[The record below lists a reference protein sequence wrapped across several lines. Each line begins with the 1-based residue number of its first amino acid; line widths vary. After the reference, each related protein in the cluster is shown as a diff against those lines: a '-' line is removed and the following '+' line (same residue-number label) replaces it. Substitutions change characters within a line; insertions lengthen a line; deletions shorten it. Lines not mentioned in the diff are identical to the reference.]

1 MTARGRPGMAAGPV
15 TTAGSGA
22 RPGAQNAW
30 LRRLAGYCARHRRLA
45 VMALAG
51 SLVATLVQA
60 GIPLIMAWIVD
71 SAILDHDEPIWL
83 GATVLIVAG
92 LLSFGGVYTR
102 RYRGGQLS
110 LDVQHDLRTELFE
123 SLERLDGARQDQLH
137 TGQIVS
143 RAISD
148 LNMVQSLLAQVPML
162 LGNALLFLLSIA
174 IMAYLSPLL
183 TVVALA
189 IAPALWLI
197 AIASRRRLFPA
208 SWDAQQKEAEVAGVV
223 DGAVTGVRVVKGFGQ
238 EEQEIDRLEGVATRL
253 YSARVRVVRLTARY
267 NPALAAVP
275 MFGQVGVLAL
285 GGWLAL
291 HGSIKIGVFL
301 AFSLYIGQLVS
312 PVRALTTLITIGQE
326 ARASVIRVY
335 EVIDAKPVVTEKP
348 GAVDLPAGTPDVE
361 LVDVAFGYLP
371 SAPVLRG
378 LSLHVRPGETLA
390 VVGTSGSGK
399 STISLLL
406 PRFYDVRGGA
416 IRVGGRDVRDLTLE
430 SLRASI
436 GLVME
441 DSFLFSDTIRANI
454 SYGRPDA
461 TQEQIV
467 AAARAAEA
475 DEFITSLPDGY
486 DTVIGEQGL
495 TLSGG
500 QRQRVSLARALI
512 TNPAILILD
521 DATSAIDAGTE
532 AQIHAT
538 LHKVMAGRTTLLIAH
553 RRSTLQLADRIA
565 VLAEGRLIDVGTHE
579 ELTARCP
586 LYRLLLTGP
595 GEDAEGVDAGE
606 LAYHENAG
614 RGDPA
619 AGRDP
624 AYGTVTPALW
634 EAAVDQAGSTVAAGG
649 TGSQLARVSG
659 SAIGRGMG
667 AAARG
672 GRGRSG
678 AGGGMLA
685 GIPPTPELL
694 AKVDA
699 LPPASELPGV
709 SRAAARAAD
718 PHFTLRRLLRPIALA
733 LFVGLVLDGLDAIA
747 SVAMPALVRGGV
759 DNGVLT
765 REFHPIIVISLVGL
779 AIVSADWVINIIQ
792 TNVVGRNGERML
804 YTLRVKIFAHLQR
817 LGLDFYEHEMSGRIM
832 TRMTTDVDALDT
844 FLQTG
849 LITMVNAVLT
859 FTGVLVALL
868 LINLRLGITLLTIIP
883 VLVAATL
890 VFRAKSSRAYTDARE
905 KVSMVNA
912 DLQENVAGLRTAQ
925 AYRREGRNQEHFAAL
940 SDRYRRSRLR
950 AQRYI
955 ALYFPFVQLL
965 STVAGALILFV
976 AAGEVHSK
984 TLTAGGLIA
993 YLLYIDL
1000 LFSPVQQLS
1009 QVFDGYNQAAVGLR
1023 RIKDLLRRTTSTPAA
1038 AHPQTAG
1045 RPRGQIEFRAVRF
1058 RYSGQPQDA
1067 LSGVNLVVRPGE
1079 TVALVGQTG
1088 AGKSTMVKLVARYYD
1103 VTSGS
1108 LLIDGTDIRE
1118 LDLSGYRQ
1126 QLGVV
1131 PQEPYLFPGTVRDA
1145 IAYGRP
1151 DATDAEVEAAAREVG
1166 AIEMIA
1172 RLPGGFRHEVAERG
1186 RNLAAGQRQLIAL
1199 ARAYLVDPAILLLD
1213 EATAAL
1219 DLASEA
1225 AVNSATERLTAKR
1238 TTLVVA
1244 HRLTTAARADRIVVM
1259 ESGRIAEAG
1268 RHEELLERGGSYAAL
1283 WAAFAGDA
1291 ELVA

>member
-1 MTARGRPGMAAGPV
+1 
-15 TTAGSGA
+15 
-22 RPGAQNAW
+22 
-30 LRRLAGYCARHRRLA
+30 
-45 VMALAG
+45 MALGG
-51 SLVATLVQA
+51 SLLATLVQA
-60 GIPLIMAWIVD
+60 SIPLIMAWIVD
-71 SAILDHDEPIWL
+71 SAILAHHEPIWL
-83 GATVLIVAG
+83 GALVLIVAG
-92 LLSFGGVYTR
+92 LLSFAGVYTR

-110 LDVQHDLRTELFE
+110 LEVQHDMRTELFH

-143 RAISD
+143 RSISD
-148 LNMVQSLLAQVPML
+148 LNMVQSLLSQTPML
-162 LGNALLFLLSIA
+162 FGNALLFVLSIS
-174 IMAYLSPLL
+174 IMAYLSPVL
-183 TVVALA
+183 TLVALA

-197 AIASRRRLFPA
+197 AIASRRKLFPA
-208 SWDAQQKEAEVAGVV
+208 SWDAQQKEAQVAGVV

-238 EEQEIDRLEGVATRL
+238 EEQEIERLEGVSTRL
-253 YSARVRVVRLTARY
+253 YSARLRVVRLTARY
-267 NPALAAVP
+267 NPALGAVP
-275 MFGQVGVLAL
+275 MLGQVGVLAL

-291 HGSIKIGVFL
+291 RGSIQIGVFL
-301 AFSLYIGQLVS
+301 AFSLYVGQMVA
-312 PVRALTTLITIGQE
+312 PVRALSSLITIGQE

-335 EVIDAKPVVTEKP
+335 EVIDSKPVVTEKP
-348 GAVDLPAGTPDVE
+348 GAVVLPAGTPDVE
-361 LVDVAFGYLP
+361 LDHVTFGYLP
-371 SAPVLRG
+371 SEPVLRG
-378 LSLHVRPGETLA
+378 LSLHVPPGETLA

-406 PRFYDVRGGA
+406 PRFYDVGSGA
-416 IRVGGRDVRDLTLE
+416 IRIGGQDVRDLTLD

-441 DSFLFSDTIRANI
+441 DSFLFSDSIRANI

-467 AAARAAEA
+467 ASARAAEA
-475 DEFITSLPDGY
+475 DEFIAGLPDGY

-512 TNPAILILD
+512 TDPAILILD
-521 DATSAIDAGTE
+521 DATSAIDAGIE

-538 LHKVMAGRTTLLIAH
+538 LRKVMAGRTTLLIAH

-565 VLAEGRLIDVGTHE
+565 VLDEGQLVDEGTHE
-579 ELTARCP
+579 QLTARCA
-586 LYRLLLTGP
+586 LYRLLLAGP

-606 LAYHENAG
+606 LGYHENAG
-614 RGDPA
+614 RGAPA
-619 AGRDP
+619 AGPLP
-624 AYGTVTPALW
+624 ASGTVTPSLW
-634 EAAVDQAGSTVAAGG
+634 EDKGAAGSSPAAGVD
-649 TGSQLARVSG
+649 GSQLARASG
-659 SAIGRGMG
+659 TAIGRGMG

-672 GRGRSG
+672 GRGRSS
-678 AGGGMLA
+678 AAGGMLA

-709 SRAAARAAD
+709 SQAGSRSAD

-733 LFVGLVLDGLDAIA
+733 LFIGLILDGLDAVA
-747 SVAMPALVRGGV
+747 SIAMPALVRGGV
-759 DNGVLT
+759 DNGVLAG
-765 REFHPIIVISLVGL
+765 EFHPIIVVSLIGL
-779 AIVSADWVINIIQ
+779 VIVCADWVINVIQ

-804 YTLRVKIFAHLQR
+804 YTLRVKIFSHLQR
-817 LGLDFYEHEMSGRIM
+817 LGLDFYEREMSGRIM
-832 TRMTTDVDALDT
+832 TRMTTDVDAMDT

-859 FTGVLVALL
+859 FAGVLAALL
-868 LINLRLGITLLTIIP
+868 YINLRLGLILLTIIP

-890 VFRAKSSRAYTDARE
+890 VFRVKSRAAYADARE
-905 KVSMVNA
+905 KVSIVNA

-925 AYRREGRNQEHFAAL
+925 AYRREGRNQEHFAEL
-940 SDRYRRSRLR
+940 SGRYRRSRLR
-950 AQRYI
+950 AQRLI

-965 STVAGALILFV
+965 STVGGALILFV
-976 AAGEVHSK
+976 AASEVHNQ

-1009 QVFDGYNQAAVGLR
+1009 QVFDGYNQAAVGMR
-1023 RIKDLLRRTTSTPAA
+1023 RIKDLLRRPTSTPEAA
-1038 AHPQTAG
+1038 QPRPAG
-1045 RPRGQIEFRAVRF
+1045 RPRGQIEFRDVGF
-1058 RYSGQPQDA
+1058 RYSGQPRDA

-1103 VTSGS
+1103 VTSGR
-1108 LLIDGTDIRE
+1108 LLIDGTDVRE
-1118 LDLSGYRQ
+1118 LDLAGYRQ

-1151 DATDAEVEAAAREVG
+1151 DATDAEVEAAARGVG

-1172 RLPGGFRHEVAERG
+1172 RLPGGFQHEVAERG

-1225 AVNSATERLTAKR
+1225 TVNAATERLTARR

-1259 ESGRIAEAG
+1259 ESGQIAEVGTHA
-1268 RHEELLERGGSYAAL
+1268 ELLARGGSYAAL
-1283 WAAFAGDA
+1283 WAAFAGDV

>member
-1 MTARGRPGMAAGPV
+1 M
-15 TTAGSGA
+15 S
-22 RPGAQNAW
+22 AQDAW
-30 LRRLAGYCARHRRLA
+30 LRRLAAYCWRHRRLEI
-45 VMALAG
+45 MALGG
-51 SLVATLVQA
+51 SLLATLVQA
-60 GIPLIMAWIVD
+60 SIPLIMAWIVD
-71 SAILDHDEPIWL
+71 SAILDHREPIWL
-83 GATVLIVAG
+83 GASVLIVAG
-92 LLSFGGVYTR
+92 LLSFAGVYTR

-110 LDVQHDLRTELFE
+110 LEVQHDMRTELFR

-143 RAISD
+143 RSISD
-148 LNMVQSLLAQVPML
+148 LNMVQSLLSQMPML
-162 LGNALLFLLSIA
+162 LGNALLFVLSIS
-174 IMAYLSPLL
+174 IMAYLSPVL
-183 TVVALA
+183 TLVALA

-208 SWDAQQKEAEVAGVV
+208 SWDAQQKEAQVAGVV

-238 EEQEIDRLEGVATRL
+238 EEQEIERLEGVSTRL
-253 YSARVRVVRLTARY
+253 YSARLRVVRLTARY
-267 NPALAAVP
+267 NPALGAVP
-275 MFGQVGVLAL
+275 MLGQVGVLAL

-301 AFSLYIGQLVS
+301 AFSLYIGQMVA
-312 PVRALTTLITIGQE
+312 PVRALTSLITIGQE

-335 EVIDAKPVVTEKP
+335 EVIDSKPVVTEKP
-348 GAVDLPAGTPDVE
+348 GALVLPPGTPDVE
-361 LVDVAFGYLP
+361 LDHVAFGYLP
-371 SAPVLRG
+371 SEPVLRG
-378 LSLHVRPGETLA
+378 LSLHVPPGETLA

-416 IRVGGRDVRDLTLE
+416 IRIGGQDVRDLTLD

-441 DSFLFSDTIRANI
+441 DSFLFSDSIRANI

-512 TNPAILILD
+512 TDPAILILD
-521 DATSAIDAGTE
+521 DATSAIDAGIE

-538 LHKVMAGRTTLLIAH
+538 LRKVMTGRTTLLIAH

-565 VLAEGRLIDVGTHE
+565 VLDEGRLVDEGTHE
-579 ELTARCP
+579 QLTARCA
-586 LYRLLLTGP
+586 LYRLLLAGP

-614 RGDPA
+614 RGAPARREPASGPVTPSLWEEDKGAAGSSPA
-619 AGRDP
+619 AG
-624 AYGTVTPALW
+624 
-634 EAAVDQAGSTVAAGG
+634 VD
-649 TGSQLARVSG
+649 GSQLARAPG
-659 SAIGRGMG
+659 AAIGRGFG

-672 GRGRSG
+672 GRGGSG

-699 LPPASELPGV
+699 LPPANELPGV
-709 SRAAARAAD
+709 SQAGSRAAD

-733 LFVGLVLDGLDAIA
+733 LFIGLVLDGLDAVA

-759 DNGVLT
+759 DNGVLAK
-765 REFHPIIVISLVGL
+765 EFHPIIVVSLIGL
-779 AIVSADWVINIIQ
+779 AIVCADWVINVIQ

-804 YTLRVKIFAHLQR
+804 YTLRVKIFSHLQR
-817 LGLDFYEHEMSGRIM
+817 LGLDFYEREMSGRIM
-832 TRMTTDVDALDT
+832 TRMTTDVDAMDT

-859 FTGVLVALL
+859 FVGVLVALL
-868 LINLRLGITLLTIIP
+868 FINLRLGLILLTIIP

-890 VFRAKSSRAYTDARE
+890 VFRAKSRKAYTDARE
-905 KVSMVNA
+905 KVSIVNA

-925 AYRREGRNQEHFAAL
+925 AYRREGRNQEHFAEL
-940 SDRYRRSRLR
+940 SGRYRRSRLR
-950 AQRYI
+950 AQRLI
-955 ALYFPFVQLL
+955 ALYFPFVQLM
-965 STVAGALILFV
+965 STVAGALILFA
-976 AAGEVHSK
+976 AAGEVHNK

-1009 QVFDGYNQAAVGLR
+1009 QVFDGYNQAAVGSR
-1023 RIKDLLRRTTSTPAA
+1023 RIKDLLRLPTSTPQAA
-1038 AHPQTAG
+1038 DPRPAG
-1045 RPRGQIEFRAVRF
+1045 RPRGQIEFRNVRF

-1108 LLIDGTDIRE
+1108 LLIDGTDVRE
-1118 LDLSGYRQ
+1118 LDLAGYRQ

-1225 AVNSATERLTAKR
+1225 AVNTATERLTARR

-1259 ESGRIAEAG
+1259 ESGQIAEAG
-1268 RHEELLERGGSYAAL
+1268 THDELLGQGGSYAAL

>member
-1 MTARGRPGMAAGPV
+1 
-15 TTAGSGA
+15 
-22 RPGAQNAW
+22 
-30 LRRLAGYCARHRRLA
+30 
-45 VMALAG
+45 MALGG

-60 GIPLIMAWIVD
+60 TIPLIMAWIVD
-71 SAILDHDEPIWL
+71 STILTRQHPIWL
-83 GATVLIVAG
+83 GASLLIVAG
-92 LLSFGGVYTR
+92 LISFAGVYTR

-110 LDVQHDLRTELFE
+110 LDVQHDMRTELFE
-123 SLERLDGARQDQLH
+123 SLSRLDGARQDQLH

-143 RAISD
+143 RSISD
-148 LNMVQSLLAQVPML
+148 LNMVQSLLSQVPML
-162 LGNALLFLLSIA
+162 LGNGLLFVLSIA
-174 IMAYLSPLL
+174 IMAYLSPVL
-183 TVVALA
+183 TLVALA
-189 IAPALWLI
+189 VGPTLWLI
-197 AIASRRRLFPA
+197 ANASRRKLFPA
-208 SWDAQQKEAEVAGVV
+208 SWDAQQKAAEVAGVV

-238 EEQEIDRLEGVATRL
+238 EDQETARLEEASTRL
-253 YSARVRVVRLTARY
+253 YSARVRAVRLMARY
-267 NPALAAVP
+267 NPALQAVP
-275 MFGQVGVLAL
+275 LYGQVGVLAL

-291 HGSIKIGVFL
+291 NGSIKLGVFL
-301 AFSLYIGQLVS
+301 AFSLYIGQMVG
-312 PVRALTTLITIGQE
+312 PVRALTSLVTIGQE

-335 EVIDAKPVVTEKP
+335 EVIDSRPVVTEKP
-348 GAVDLPAGTPDVE
+348 GALVLPPGTPDIE
-361 LVDVAFGYLP
+361 LDDVAFGYLP
-371 SAPVLRG
+371 SQPVLRG

-416 IRVGGRDVRDLTLE
+416 IRVGGQDVRDLTLE

-441 DSFLFSDTIRANI
+441 DSFLFSDSIRANI

-475 DEFITSLPDGY
+475 DGFITSLPDGY

-500 QRQRVSLARALI
+500 QRQRISLARALI
-512 TNPAILILD
+512 TDPAILILD
-521 DATSAIDAGTE
+521 DATSAIDAGVE

-538 LHKVMAGRTTLLIAH
+538 LRRVMAGRTTLLIAH

-565 VLAEGRLIDVGTHE
+565 VLDEGRLVDEGTHE
-579 ELTARCP
+579 ELTARCA
-586 LYRLLLTGP
+586 LYRLLLSGP
-595 GEDAEGVDAGE
+595 GDDAEGVDAGE
-606 LAYHENAG
+606 LAYHQNAG
-614 RGDPA
+614 RDR
-619 AGRDP
+619 AGRQTPDS
-624 AYGTVTPALW
+624 GGVTPALW
-634 EAAVDQAGSTVAAGG
+634 DPAEDPAGSRPAPGVNG
-649 TGSQLARVSG
+649 TQLARVAG
-659 SAIGRGMG
+659 SSIGRGMG

-672 GRGRSG
+672 SGRGGSAAAMG
-678 AGGGMLA
+678 SMLA

-699 LPPASELPGV
+699 LPPANDLPGV
-709 SRAAARAAD
+709 SRADSRAAD

-733 LFVGLVLDGLDAIA
+733 LFIGLVLDGLDAIA
-747 SVAMPALVRGGV
+747 GIAMPALVRNGV
-759 DNGVLT
+759 DNGVLAK
-765 REFHPIIVISLVGL
+765 EFRPIIVVALIGF
-779 AIVSADWVINIIQ
+779 AIVSADWVINVIQ

-804 YTLRVKIFAHLQR
+804 YTLRVKIFSHLQR
-817 LGLDFYEHEMSGRIM
+817 LGLDFYERELSGRIM
-832 TRMTTDVDALDT
+832 TRMTTDVDALST

-849 LITMVNAVLT
+849 LITMVNSVLT
-859 FTGVLVALL
+859 FTGVLIALL
-868 LINLRLGITLLTIIP
+868 IINLRLGLILFTMIP
-883 VLVAATL
+883 VLLAATL
-890 VFRAKSSRAYTDARE
+890 LFRAKASKAYSEARE
-905 KVSMVNA
+905 RVSVVNA

-925 AYRREGRNQEHFAAL
+925 AYRRESRNQEHFAAL
-940 SDRYRRSRLR
+940 SDGYRRSRLR

-976 AAGEVHSK
+976 AAGEVHNN

-1009 QVFDGYNQAAVGLR
+1009 QVFDGYQQAAVGLR
-1023 RIKDLLRRTTSTPAA
+1023 RIKDLLRQPTSTPQAEHPRPAA
-1038 AHPQTAG
+1038 
-1045 RPRGQIEFRAVRF
+1045 RPRGQIEFRDVRF

-1108 LLIDGTDIRE
+1108 VLIDGTDIRE
-1118 LDLSGYRQ
+1118 LDLAGFRQ

-1131 PQEPYLFPGTVRDA
+1131 PQEPYLFPGTIRDA

-1151 DATDAEVEAAAREVG
+1151 GATDAEVEAAARGVG

-1172 RLPGGFRHEVAERG
+1172 RMPGGFRHEVAERG
-1186 RNLAAGQRQLIAL
+1186 RNLSAGQRQLIAL

-1219 DLASEA
+1219 DLSAEA
-1225 AVNSATERLTAKR
+1225 AVNRATERLTARR

-1259 ESGRIAEAG
+1259 ESGKIAEVGTHA
-1268 RHEELLERGGSYAAL
+1268 ELLGLGGSYAAL

>member
-1 MTARGRPGMAAGPV
+1 
-15 TTAGSGA
+15 
-22 RPGAQNAW
+22 
-30 LRRLAGYCARHRRLA
+30 
-45 VMALAG
+45 MALGG

-60 GIPLIMAWIVD
+60 TIPLIMAWIVD
-71 SAILDHDEPIWL
+71 STILTRQHPIWL
-83 GATVLIVAG
+83 GASLLIVAG
-92 LLSFGGVYTR
+92 LISFAGVYTR

-110 LDVQHDLRTELFE
+110 LDVQHDMRTELFE
-123 SLERLDGARQDQLH
+123 SLSRLDGARQDQLH

-143 RAISD
+143 RSISD
-148 LNMVQSLLAQVPML
+148 LNMVQSLLSQVPML
-162 LGNALLFLLSIA
+162 LGNGLLFVLSIV
-174 IMAYLSPLL
+174 IMAYLSPVL
-183 TVVALA
+183 TLVALA
-189 IAPALWLI
+189 VGPTLWLI
-197 AIASRRRLFPA
+197 ANASRRKLFPA
-208 SWDAQQKEAEVAGVV
+208 SWDAQQKAAEVAGVV

-238 EEQEIDRLEGVATRL
+238 EDQETARLEEASTRL
-253 YSARVRVVRLTARY
+253 YSARVRAVRLMARY
-267 NPALAAVP
+267 NPALQAVP
-275 MFGQVGVLAL
+275 LYGQVGVLAL

-291 HGSIKIGVFL
+291 NGSIKLGVFL
-301 AFSLYIGQLVS
+301 AFSLYIGQMVG
-312 PVRALTTLITIGQE
+312 PVRALTSLVTIGQE

-335 EVIDAKPVVTEKP
+335 EVIDSRPVVTEKP
-348 GAVDLPAGTPDVE
+348 GALVLPPGTPDIE
-361 LVDVAFGYLP
+361 LDDVAFGYLP
-371 SAPVLRG
+371 SQPVLRG

-416 IRVGGRDVRDLTLE
+416 IRVGGQDVRDLTLE

-441 DSFLFSDTIRANI
+441 DSFLFSDSIRANI

-475 DEFITSLPDGY
+475 DGFITSLPDGY

-500 QRQRVSLARALI
+500 QRQRISLARALI
-512 TNPAILILD
+512 TDPAILILD
-521 DATSAIDAGTE
+521 DATSAIDAGVE

-538 LHKVMAGRTTLLIAH
+538 LRRVMAGRTTLLIAH

-565 VLAEGRLIDVGTHE
+565 VLDEGRLVDEGTHE
-579 ELTARCP
+579 ELTARCA
-586 LYRLLLTGP
+586 LYRLLLSGP
-595 GEDAEGVDAGE
+595 GDDAEGVDAGE
-606 LAYHENAG
+606 LAYHQNAG
-614 RGDPA
+614 RRDRA
-619 AGRDP
+619 ARQTPDSG
-624 AYGTVTPALW
+624 GVTPALW
-634 EAAVDQAGSTVAAGG
+634 DPAEDPAGSRPAPGVNG
-649 TGSQLARVSG
+649 TQLARVAG
-659 SAIGRGMG
+659 SSIGRGMG

-672 GRGRSG
+672 SGRGGSAAAMG
-678 AGGGMLA
+678 SMLA

-699 LPPASELPGV
+699 LPPANDLPGV
-709 SRAAARAAD
+709 SRADSRAAD

-733 LFVGLVLDGLDAIA
+733 LFIGLVLDGLDAIA
-747 SVAMPALVRGGV
+747 GIAMPALVRNGV
-759 DNGVLT
+759 DNGVLAK
-765 REFHPIIVISLVGL
+765 EFRPIIVVALIGF
-779 AIVSADWVINIIQ
+779 AIVSADWVINVIQ

-804 YTLRVKIFAHLQR
+804 YTLRVKIFSHLQR
-817 LGLDFYEHEMSGRIM
+817 LGLDFYERELSGRIM
-832 TRMTTDVDALDT
+832 TRMTTDVDALST

-849 LITMVNAVLT
+849 LITMVNSVLT
-859 FTGVLVALL
+859 FTGVLIALL
-868 LINLRLGITLLTIIP
+868 IINLRLGLILFTMIP
-883 VLVAATL
+883 VLLAATL
-890 VFRAKSSRAYTDARE
+890 LFRAKASKAYSEARE
-905 KVSMVNA
+905 RVSVVNA

-925 AYRREGRNQEHFAAL
+925 AYRREGRNQEHFAEL
-940 SDRYRRSRLR
+940 SDGYRRSRLR

-976 AAGEVHSK
+976 AAGEVHNN

-1009 QVFDGYNQAAVGLR
+1009 QVFDGYQQAAVGLR
-1023 RIKDLLRRTTSTPAA
+1023 RIKDLLRQPTSTPQAEHPRPAA
-1038 AHPQTAG
+1038 
-1045 RPRGQIEFRAVRF
+1045 RPRGQIEFRDVRF

-1108 LLIDGTDIRE
+1108 VLIDGTDIRE
-1118 LDLSGYRQ
+1118 LDLAGFRQ

-1131 PQEPYLFPGTVRDA
+1131 PQEPYLFPGTIRDA

-1151 DATDAEVEAAAREVG
+1151 GATDAEVEAAARGVG

-1172 RLPGGFRHEVAERG
+1172 RMPGGFRHEVAERG
-1186 RNLAAGQRQLIAL
+1186 RNLSAGQRQLIAL

-1219 DLASEA
+1219 DLSAEA
-1225 AVNSATERLTAKR
+1225 AVNRATERLTARR

-1259 ESGRIAEAG
+1259 ESGKIAEVGTHA
-1268 RHEELLERGGSYAAL
+1268 ELLGLGGSYAAL

>member
-71 SAILDHDEPIWL
+71 SAILDHHEPIWL

-475 DEFITSLPDGY
+475 DEFITSLPGGY

-709 SRAAARAAD
+709 SRPAARAAD

-868 LINLRLGITLLTIIP
+868 LINFRLGITLLTIIP

-1225 AVNSATERLTAKR
+1225 AVNSATVRLTAKR